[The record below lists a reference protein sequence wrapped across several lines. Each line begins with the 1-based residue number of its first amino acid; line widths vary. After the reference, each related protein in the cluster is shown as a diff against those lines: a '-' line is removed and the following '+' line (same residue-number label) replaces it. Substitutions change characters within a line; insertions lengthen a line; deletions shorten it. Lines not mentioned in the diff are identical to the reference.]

1 MCENE
6 DGGNL
11 KEKGWRCNDNPD
23 SINTSHQLPTYHR
36 AVFVAEVLCVT
47 MSSWYEDEDRLL
59 GVVSTWITSMANF
72 SVQYNFA
79 SISLAFIIMSQSV
92 CTSTDDN
99 CAQGIQAD
107 WVEGAS
113 EAGIF
118 IGAVCGEIGFGY
130 LGDYFGRSEAM
141 IMAMLIAFLGTFISA
156 FFSFGGP
163 TAVYSTI
170 ITFRFMTGIGLG
182 GMFPLSATKASED
195 AARQAGRVNSQASSW
210 SFFWQL
216 PALLMPYLLGIA
228 VSNSDL
234 SSESRWRF
242 ILGFG
247 VIPCF
252 LTLCFLFYERR
263 LLSQR
268 AQKQKVDDKSIEVH
282 SRNSSQHSNA
292 EEQKSDLFTHQNT
305 ILNSSPRPNNNSLT
319 PTTAPIIHSE
329 LSLGQIY
336 HLLTTQPLLRQKL
349 LAAGGSWFLYDVV
362 VYGLG
367 LLSTY
372 TISAIDTDDGN
383 ISSDAS
389 VRELCEQQLIALASV
404 CPATILSIW
413 LVPHMG
419 LKYLQMLGFAFMG
432 VCSLIVAATFT
443 TLSHNQPRTLFGL
456 YCVVY
461 ASLNFGAGITTFS
474 LPAALFPK
482 EIRTTFNG
490 LAAAMGK
497 IGAVLSTFTFYLI
510 AEQAGYPTL
519 LAICSA
525 VSFFGVVFTY
535 VLIDSTHLLTDSSA
549 GQGTTINN
557 GKHRQSSL
565 ASSSYYGHNSRM
577 NSMDQSF
584 SSSSAPNSVR
594 HESQDVALS
603 TLQLNTHN
611 NATGSKP
618 IAIAGAGGA
627 GGGSGLDSVSTSAT
641 TVTTTLSYREHQAM
655 SSSFTNAHTSG
666 PIGVVTSKATIRGR
680 LSNGG
685 GASTSR
691 HSLTGSN
698 TTPIQTHV
706 QQSQLSQAPLSSTP
720 SPYRLSEVSFH
731 TGGLEEEEEEEDNRE
746 VIAGGR
752 GSVNVN
758 SGEEVGSIL
767 HFPH

>member
-1 MCENE
+1 
-6 DGGNL
+6 
-11 KEKGWRCNDNPD
+11 
-23 SINTSHQLPTYHR
+23 
-36 AVFVAEVLCVT
+36 
-47 MSSWYEDEDRLL
+47 
-59 GVVSTWITSMANF
+59 MANF
-72 SVQYNFA
+72 SVQYNFS
-79 SISLAFIIMSQSV
+79 SISLALIIMSQSV

-156 FFSFGGP
+156 FFSFGAP
-163 TAVYSTI
+163 TSVYSTI

-216 PALLMPYLLGIA
+216 PALLMPYILGIM
-228 VSNSDL
+228 VSSSDL
-234 SSESRWRF
+234 SSDSRWRF

-252 LTLCFLFYERR
+252 FTLCFLFYERR
-263 LLSQR
+263 LLGQRSQR
-268 AQKQKVDDKSIEVH
+268 QKVDDKSIEVH
-282 SRNSSQHSNA
+282 SRRNSQQSNS

-305 ILNSSPRPNNNSLT
+305 ILNSSPRPNNNALT
-319 PTTAPIIHSE
+319 PATAPIIHNE
-329 LSLGQIY
+329 LSLSQIY
-336 HLLTTQPLLRQKL
+336 HLLSTQPLLRQKL

-362 VYGLG
+362 IYGLG

-383 ISSDAS
+383 ISSDSS
-389 VRELCEQQLIALASV
+389 VRELCEQQLIALAGV
-404 CPATILSIW
+404 IPATIVSIW
-413 LVPHMG
+413 LVPYMG
-419 LKYLQMLGFAFMG
+419 LKNLQMLGFTFMG
-432 VCSLIVAATFT
+432 VCSLIIAASFT
-443 TLSHNQPRTLFGL
+443 TLSHNQPQTLFGL

-461 ASLNFGAGITTFS
+461 ASLNFGAGITTFA

-497 IGAVLSTFTFYLI
+497 TGAVLSTFTFYLI
-510 AEQAGYPTL
+510 AEQAGYPAL
-519 LAICSA
+519 LAICA
-525 VSFFGVVFTY
+525 ALSFFGVVFTF
-535 VLIDSTHLLTDSSA
+535 VLIDPAHLLTDSSA
-549 GQGTTINN
+549 SQSNVLGG

-565 ASSSYYGHNSRM
+565 TSSSYYGHNSRL
-577 NSMDQSF
+577 NSIDQSF

-594 HESQDVALS
+594 HESQDVTLS
-603 TLQLNTHN
+603 TLHLNTHN
-611 NATGSKP
+611 NASGNASKP
-618 IAIAGAGGA
+618 IAIVGAEGGA
-627 GGGSGLDSVSTSAT
+627 GGGGGVDSVSTSAT
-641 TVTTTLSYREHQAM
+641 TITTTLSYREHQAM
-655 SSSFTNAHTSG
+655 SSSFTNNHTAG
-666 PIGVVTSKATIRGR
+666 PLGVVTSKATIRGR

-685 GASTSR
+685 GTTSR
-691 HSLTGSN
+691 HSLTSSSS
-698 TTPIQTHV
+698 TPIQAHV
-706 QQSQLSQAPLSSTP
+706 ASQQQPLSSNTP

-731 TGGLEEEEEEEDNRE
+731 TGGPEEEEEEGDGE
-746 VIAGGR
+746 VDGAR
-752 GSVNVN
+752 
-758 SGEEVGSIL
+758 
-767 HFPH
+767 